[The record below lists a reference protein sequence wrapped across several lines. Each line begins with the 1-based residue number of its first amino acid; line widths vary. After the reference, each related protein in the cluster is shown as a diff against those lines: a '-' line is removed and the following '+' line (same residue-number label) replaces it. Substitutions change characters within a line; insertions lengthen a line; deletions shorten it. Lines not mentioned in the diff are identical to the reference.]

1 MKANF
6 YEKII
11 PIKDEEKKNLI
22 MKMNKLL
29 DESIDTLINLRKRKM
44 NEAENADIKSKIID
58 KFNEFRLSQNNESN
72 NSNISNENNNNSGN
86 AHYIV
91 SRLGELRRQGH
102 VSRLQRILNLEQENE
117 DLDRLIDNNE
127 NADVVG

>member
-1 MKANF
+1 MKANY

-11 PIKDEEKKNLI
+11 QTKDEEKKKLI
-22 MKMNKLL
+22 MKMNQLL

-44 NEAENADIKSKIID
+44 DEAENTDIKSKIID

-72 NSNISNENNNNSGN
+72 NSNESNNNSGN
-86 AHYIV
+86 ANFIFA
-91 SRLGELRRQGH
+91 RFGELRRQTH

-127 NADVVG
+127 NTDVVG